1 MHKSNSHP
9 MMVAAGVT
17 AATAAVAAVGMAV
30 TKNNRKAKKV
40 AKKVAHGAQKAVLDL
55 DKAVSR
61 YYR

>member
-1 MHKSNSHP
+1 

-17 AATAAVAAVGMAV
+17 AATAAVAAAGWAA
-30 TKNNRKAKKV
+30 TKNNRKMKKV
-40 AKKVAHGAQKAVLDL
+40 AKKVAHGAERAVLDL